1 MYMYCGGGGGYQNT
15 LSKVS
20 GGQWMCLTLSTAVN
34 YIIKSIKLNCILCSA
49 LYNGVYVDHK
59 MNAKHE
65 IIIEKDIL

>member
-1 MYMYCGGGGGYQNT
+1 MYCGGGGGGYQNT

-20 GGQWMCLTLSTAVN
+20 GGQWMCLTLSTGVN

-49 LYNGVYVDHK
+49 LYNGVYVDHN

>member
-1 MYMYCGGGGGYQNT
+1 MYMYCGGGGGYQNA
-15 LSKVS
+15 LGKAS
-20 GGQWMCLTLSTAVN
+20 GVQWMCLTLSTAVN

-59 MNAKHE
+59 MNAKHG

>member
-1 MYMYCGGGGGYQNT
+1 MYMYCGGGYQNA

-59 MNAKHE
+59 MNAKHG